1 MEFIGTLTLPTATQR
16 ALSEYLRETRSHLTL
31 NDAAIVA
38 IDAWLAANRPAQP
51 HDDTTVLRGY
61 QWKTLFLPDGTDL
74 RMLYDGNGHYAHV
87 RGDHL
92 TYKGLHVSPRQ
103 FTRMVASG
111 VRNAWRD
118 IFVRWP
124 GARDWKRASDLRGE
138 QITASQRPPESP
150 ADTINAAAACMSDA
164 LKTALKLVEHANA
177 QSAPKFERRHRQH
190 RRENDLLADQCNFD

>member
-1 MEFIGTLTLPTATQR
+1 MEFIGTLRLPTATQL
-16 ALSEYLRETRSHLTL
+16 ALSEYLRETRSLMSP
-31 NDAAIVA
+31 NDVAIVA
-38 IDAWLAANRPAQP
+38 IDAWLANQRPVQSPGATSTL
-51 HDDTTVLRGY
+51 HGY

-74 RMLYDGNGHYAHV
+74 RMLYDGNGYFAHV

-92 TYKGLHVSPRQ
+92 TYQGLHVSPRQ

-118 IFVRWP
+118 IFVRFP
-124 GARDWKRASDLRGE
+124 GTRDWKRADALRRELIIASE
-138 QITASQRPPESP
+138 QPPTSP

-177 QSAPKFERRHRQH
+177 QSAPKFERRHIQH